1 MTFVLS
7 SQNVFDYLIEHGLCT
22 TEDKANNKIERK
34 PAKNFN
40 LLVTLLDGR
49 KLLVK
54 QEPRNREGK
63 TGGEFLREWRVQEL
77 LQKFP
82 ELSQM
87 RGLLPEAIHFNAE
100 DSIMVFNYLDN
111 YRDVMD
117 FYFKENVFSTQIATS
132 IGKNIA
138 TIHRL
143 TINRQDIN
151 EFFSQQQENESQTQE
166 NESPS
171 SEENLGKE
179 LERITPEIFG
189 LLPSDG
195 LKFFS
200 LYQRY
205 DSLGKAIAEVG
216 SSMTPCCLTHN
227 DLKLNNILLSNDW
240 EEADVTRMVRF
251 IDCERCMW
259 GEPAFDLGTLISS
272 YLHIWLNSLVASK
285 TMSIDESLR
294 MATTPLEMVQ
304 PSLIALVRGY
314 FEEFPEILE
323 QYPEFLQRVMQFSG
337 WMLISFI
344 QSTLQYQKSFGN
356 TGICMLQVAKSLL
369 CRPEASITTIF
380 GMQASELISTSLS
393 PV

>member
-22 TEDKANNKIERK
+22 QEDKANNKIERK
-34 PAKNFN
+34 AAKNFN
-40 LLVTLLDGR
+40 LLLTLADGR

-100 DSIMVFNYLDN
+100 DSIIVFNYLDN
-111 YRDVMD
+111 YQDVMA
-117 FYFKENVFSTQIATS
+117 FYFKDNIFPTQIATS
-132 IGKNIA
+132 IGKTLA

-143 TINRQDIN
+143 TINRKDIE
-151 EFFSQQQENESQTQE
+151 EFFSPQQENEPQTQE

-171 SEENLGKE
+171 SEENLGKD

-189 LLPSDG
+189 LLPADG

-205 DSLGKAIAEVG
+205 DSLGQAIAEVG
-216 SSMTPCCLTHN
+216 NSMTPCCLTHH
-227 DLKLNNILLSNDW
+227 DLKLNNILLSHDW
-240 EEADVTRMVRF
+240 EQAEISRMVRF

-294 MATTPLEMVQ
+294 MATTPLETVQ
-304 PSLIALVRGY
+304 PSMIALVRAY

-323 QYPEFLQRVMQFSG
+323 HRPDFLPQAMQFAG

-344 QSTLQYQKSFGN
+344 QATLQYQKSFGN
-356 TGICMLQVAKSLL
+356 TGICMLQVAKTLL
-369 CRPEASITTIF
+369 CRPEASIATIF
-380 GMQASELISTSLS
+380 GMQASELISTTLS